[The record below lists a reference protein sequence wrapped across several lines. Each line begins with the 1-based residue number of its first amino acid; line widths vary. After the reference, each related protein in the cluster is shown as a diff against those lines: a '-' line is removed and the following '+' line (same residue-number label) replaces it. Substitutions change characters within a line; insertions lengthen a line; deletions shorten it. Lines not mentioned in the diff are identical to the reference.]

1 MDNEKELAMTTNPT
15 ERFLLP
21 AYPTEE
27 MIDAGAQRLVRFEDG
42 TKWPDSFSAVEAAAA
57 RNEAVRV
64 YLSMVEARP
73 KPPGPQDPPRPPKRR
88 MIA

>member
-1 MDNEKELAMTTNPT
+1 MTTN
-15 ERFLLP
+15 RLLMP
-21 AYPTEE
+21 DYPTEE
-27 MIDAGAQRLVRFEDG
+27 MIDAGAQRLVRVEDG
-42 TKWPDSFSAVEAAAA
+42 TKWPDSFSVVEVAAA

-73 KPPGPQDPPRPPKRR
+73 KPPGPQDPPRPQKLR